1 MPQGCPRA
9 GHAVTAVHHKDASYG
24 CFYVTMTLRLEAE
37 AEKERGSRLGVAGE
51 RENER
56 AKEGRSIKELQVQF
70 LFL

>member
-1 MPQGCPRA
+1 MQSPQCTTRTQ
-9 GHAVTAVHHKDASYG
+9 VTAAS
-24 CFYVTMTLRLEAE
+24 VTMTLRLEAE